1 MKYNQ
6 TPITNFNLTVPKK
19 QTPIT
24 NFNLT
29 VPKKQT
35 KQQSY
40 DCSQSLEMINNI
52 LNESFI
58 SNLKHNRKNTRNL
71 ENTYETNS
79 TYQSFNNHFSNN
91 SNNQSFSKD
100 FSSTNNGKKNN
111 ELYLNYKSDNII
123 KKDKKIKSLQ
133 YYSEN
138 V

>member
-1 MKYNQ
+1 LKNLSNSLKLEKAKKKEKMKYNQ

-58 SNLKHNRKNTRNL
+58 SNLKHNRKK
-71 ENTYETNS
+71 Y
-79 TYQSFNNHFSNN
+79 
-91 SNNQSFSKD
+91 
-100 FSSTNNGKKNN
+100 KK
-111 ELYLNYKSDNII
+111 S
-123 KKDKKIKSLQ
+123 
-133 YYSEN
+133 
-138 V
+138 